1 MLPGRTAQRVVARW
15 ARYARPVSEIVVVL
29 TEDALTETDVA
40 QITGLYSGQEPARD
54 VAFHV
59 LVPAD
64 TEQNLL
70 VSLLDH
76 LSMGELR
83 EALDAALGREPEPA
97 AARLEAE
104 QQLAASLDAFAAAGA
119 RADGVL
125 VADDPLPALRAV
137 VADREVSEIV
147 VVTLPHALEDTF
159 HRDWASRAREELHVP
174 VLHLYAGTS
183 RLG

>member
-1 MLPGRTAQRVVARW
+1 M
-15 ARYARPVSEIVVVL
+15 SEIVVVL

-40 QITGLYSGQEPARD
+40 QISGLYSGQEPPRD
-54 VAFHV
+54 IVYHV

-64 TEQNLL
+64 TEQNVL
-70 VSLLDH
+70 VSLVDH

-83 EALDAALGREPEPA
+83 EALDAALGREPKPA
-97 AARLEAE
+97 KARRDAAE
-104 QQLAASLDAFAAAGA
+104 QLDASLAAFVGAGA
-119 RADGVL
+119 TADGVV

>member
-1 MLPGRTAQRVVARW
+1 M
-15 ARYARPVSEIVVVL
+15 SEIVVVL

-40 QITGLYSGQEPARD
+40 QITDLYSGQEPPRD
-54 VAFHV
+54 VVYHV

-70 VSLLDH
+70 VSLVDH

-97 AARLEAE
+97 AARQDAE
-104 QQLAASLDAFAAAGA
+104 QQLAASLAAFAASGA
-119 RADGVL
+119 QADGVI

-159 HRDWASRAREELHVP
+159 HRDWASRARETLRVP

>member
-1 MLPGRTAQRVVARW
+1 M
-15 ARYARPVSEIVVVL
+15 SEIVVVL
-29 TEDALTETDVA
+29 TEDALTESDVA
-40 QITGLYSGQEPARD
+40 QITGLYSGQEPPRD
-54 VAFHV
+54 VEYHV

-64 TEQNLL
+64 AEQNLL
-70 VSLLDH
+70 VSLVDH

-97 AARLEAE
+97 AARQDAE
-104 QQLAASLDAFAAAGA
+104 QQLATSLAAFAASGA
-119 RADGVL
+119 QADGVL

-159 HRDWASRAREELHVP
+159 HRDWASRARETLRVP

>member
-1 MLPGRTAQRVVARW
+1 M
-15 ARYARPVSEIVVVL
+15 SEIVVVL
-29 TEDALTETDVA
+29 TEDALTESDVA
-40 QITGLYSGQEPARD
+40 QITGLYSGQEPPRD
-54 VAFHV
+54 VEYHV

-70 VSLLDH
+70 VSLVDH

-97 AARLEAE
+97 AARQDAE
-104 QQLAASLDAFAAAGA
+104 QQLATSLAAFAASGA
-119 RADGVL
+119 QADGVL

-159 HRDWASRAREELHVP
+159 HRDWASRARETLRVP

>member
-1 MLPGRTAQRVVARW
+1 M
-15 ARYARPVSEIVVVL
+15 VL

-40 QITGLYSGQEPARD
+40 QIEGLYAAAQPPRD
-54 VAFHV
+54 VVFHV

-64 TEQNLL
+64 TEQNML
-70 VSLLDH
+70 VSLVDH

-83 EALDAALGREPEPA
+83 EALDAALGREPRSG
-97 AARLEAE
+97 AARLDAE
-104 QQLAASLDAFAAAGA
+104 QQLAASLGAFASTGA
-119 RADGVL
+119 TADGAI

-137 VADREVSEIV
+137 VADRDVSEIV

-159 HRDWASRAREELHVP
+159 HRDWASRAREELRVP

>member
-1 MLPGRTAQRVVARW
+1 VTVAAVP
-15 ARYARPVSEIVVVL
+15 ARYSRPVSEIIVVL

-40 QITGLYSGQEPARD
+40 QIRDLYASQEPPRD
-54 VAFHV
+54 VVYHV

-64 TEQNLL
+64 TEQNIL
-70 VSLLDH
+70 VSLVDH

-83 EALDAALGREPEPA
+83 DALDAALGREPEPTE
-97 AARLEAE
+97 ARRDAE
-104 QQLAASLDAFAAAGA
+104 EQLAASLAAFAAAGA
-119 RADGVL
+119 TADGVV

-137 VADREVSEIV
+137 VADRDVSEIV

-159 HRDWASRAREELHVP
+159 HRDWASRAREELRVP

>member
-1 MLPGRTAQRVVARW
+1 M
-15 ARYARPVSEIVVVL
+15 SEIVVVL
-29 TEDALTETDVA
+29 TEDALTETDAA
-40 QITGLYSGQEPARD
+40 QIGALYSGQEPPRD

-70 VSLLDH
+70 VSLVDH
-76 LSMGELR
+76 LSLGELR
-83 EALDAALGREPEPA
+83 EALDAALGREPRPAQARLDA
-97 AARLEAE
+97 AA
-104 QQLAASLDAFAAAGA
+104 QLAASLAAFASAGA
-119 RADGVL
+119 TADGVV

-159 HRDWASRAREELHVP
+159 HRDWASRAREELRVP